1 MFSDVE
7 SSGRT
12 SCKRY
17 LIKHPNKNTM
27 FFLRIRLY
35 FIITYYFC
43 HMKALKSP
51 FTLSSVKVLLF
62 FNLCALV
69 VGIL

>member
-1 MFSDVE
+1 
-7 SSGRT
+7 
-12 SCKRY
+12 
-17 LIKHPNKNTM
+17 
-27 FFLRIRLY
+27 
-35 FIITYYFC
+35 
-43 HMKALKSP
+43 MKALKSP